1 MSSTLYNL
9 PDDVVIY
16 KFMFLSI
23 PDILQLRQTCQRFNA
38 LTRLPIVWKNV
49 FELDILANNYPFDI
63 DDLDIEHR
71 TCQAYRLASRWL
83 ADSPLTPKIETIVIG
98 LSVHEIKFIPGRQ
111 HKFVLTVSG
120 VGTRRRFLT
129 IWDTTRQQKC
139 SEWSSKDDVITRT
152 AINADAESETW
163 VAVSLDR
170 QQKIMLLNLDDNGIL
185 HEIHTIDM
193 NLHPVTLTGHILA
206 LSYIRKSTILIYNWK
221 TSARAD
227 LEFVGNISSCDY
239 VVFTPSTIL
248 VCHIVYINLF
258 RTPPILN
265 GQTLTPIATHYFG
278 ITEGSSVPI
287 PAPDNPLSILIR
299 PEDPDA
305 DEPYSLEL
313 YSLSSFPPI
322 LTSKTPDRFIN
333 FVLGKRSTAICV
345 RDSDDFS
352 HKTLIAAVFPGPLNP
367 TSEVRV
373 HEILCPLSNN
383 WTPLDYDEDLG
394 RIAFMS
400 AKSGLQSHIFS

>member
-1 MSSTLYNL
+1 
-9 PDDVVIY
+9 
-16 KFMFLSI
+16 
-23 PDILQLRQTCQRFNA
+23 
-38 LTRLPIVWKNV
+38 
-49 FELDILANNYPFDI
+49 
-63 DDLDIEHR
+63 
-71 TCQAYRLASRWL
+71 
-83 ADSPLTPKIETIVIG
+83 
-98 LSVHEIKFIPGRQ
+98 
-111 HKFVLTVSG
+111 
-120 VGTRRRFLT
+120 
-129 IWDTTRQQKC
+129 
-139 SEWSSKDDVITRT
+139 
-152 AINADAESETW
+152 
-163 VAVSLDR
+163 
-170 QQKIMLLNLDDNGIL
+170 MLLHLDDNGIL

-193 NLHPVTLTGHILA
+193 NLHPVTLTGDILA
-206 LSYIRKSTILIYNWK
+206 LSDVRKSTILIYNWK
-221 TSARAD
+221 TSARAY
-227 LEFVGNISSCDY
+227 LEFVGNTASDVIGGCHH

-248 VCHIVYINLF
+248 VGHTVCINLF

-265 GQTLTPIATHYFG
+265 GQTLTSITTHYFG
-278 ITEGSSVPI
+278 ITEGSSVAI

-400 AKSGLQSHIFS
+400 TKSGRKSYDELMILHI